1 MTAGQIS
8 PPRVTGVPCPLGA
21 SVISGPLISLI
32 TVCVTPFEAAKKR
45 NPVNTVPFTNVEEY
59 VLLIHP
65 VSIVLGP
72 ALTYDDASD
81 CPTLTAE
88 LAYEPPTDTYELA
101 SLYADEMYGVAWE

>member
-1 MTAGQIS
+1 VTAGQIS

-32 TVCVTPFEAAKKR
+32 TVCVTPFE
-45 NPVNTVPFTNVEEY
+45 V
-59 VLLIHP
+59 LIHP